1 MYSSHTHTQITSLHL
16 LNPTTFALFQPFP
29 SEATPYLINA
39 HIGTHVTQRH
49 VSQLVYRLGPTFL
62 FEEQVV
68 FSSLIYTCS
77 VLLVYCGLHI
87 SMCLDLCLT

>member
-1 MYSSHTHTQITSLHL
+1 MHTHTQMTSIHL

-62 FEEQVV
+62 FEEQVRTYSIAKDTHV
-68 FSSLIYTCS
+68 QWSLSIVVT
-77 VLLVYCGLHI
+77 L
-87 SMCLDLCLT
+87 

>member
-68 FSSLIYTCS
+68 FRIVLVNIHLFS
-77 VLLVYCGLHI
+77 VARLLW
-87 SMCLDLCLT
+87 SP